1 MKVTSVKVKK
11 IEKENS
17 RMKGIAEI
25 LLDDMIAIHDIRI
38 ISGDNGLFVAMP
50 SRKTPTGDYRD
61 IVHPISQEARDI
73 IEKAIV
79 EEYNKAEYL
88 LIKEFFCS
96 INVLSSYYLI

>member
-25 LLDDMIAIHDIRI
+25 LLDDMIAIHDIII

-79 EEYNKAEYL
+79 EEYNKAE
-88 LIKEFFCS
+88 
-96 INVLSSYYLI
+96 

>member
-73 IEKAIV
+73 IE
-79 EEYNKAEYL
+79 L

>member
-17 RMKGIAEI
+17 RMTGIAEI

-79 EEYNKAEYL
+79 EEYNKAE
-88 LIKEFFCS
+88 
-96 INVLSSYYLI
+96 

>member
-1 MKVTSVKVKK
+1 MKVTSLKVKK

-79 EEYNKAEYL
+79 EEYNKAE
-88 LIKEFFCS
+88 
-96 INVLSSYYLI
+96 

>member
-1 MKVTSVKVKK
+1 MKVTSIKVKK

-17 RMKGIAEI
+17 RMKGIASI

-50 SRKTPTGDYRD
+50 SRKTATGDYRD

-73 IEKAIV
+73 IEGAIL
-79 EEYNKAEYL
+79 EEYNKPEEET
-88 LIKEFFCS
+88 KEE
-96 INVLSSYYLI
+96 VEE

>member
-1 MKVTSVKVKK
+1 MKITSVTVRK

-61 IVHPISQEARDI
+61 IVHPISQEAREMFED
-73 IEKAIV
+73 AIF
-79 EEYNKAEYL
+79 EEYNKTE
-88 LIKEFFCS
+88 
-96 INVLSSYYLI
+96 

>member
-38 ISGDNGLFVAMP
+38 ISGDNGLFVVMP

-79 EEYNKAEYL
+79 EEYNKAE
-88 LIKEFFCS
+88 
-96 INVLSSYYLI
+96 

>member
-61 IVHPISQEARDI
+61 IVHPISQEARDM

-79 EEYNKAEYL
+79 EEYNKAE
-88 LIKEFFCS
+88 
-96 INVLSSYYLI
+96 

>member
-17 RMKGIAEI
+17 RMKGIAET

-79 EEYNKAEYL
+79 EEYNKAE
-88 LIKEFFCS
+88 
-96 INVLSSYYLI
+96 

>member
-73 IEKAIV
+73 IEKAIID
-79 EEYNKAEYL
+79 EYNKAE
-88 LIKEFFCS
+88 
-96 INVLSSYYLI
+96 

>member
-25 LLDDMIAIHDIRI
+25 LLDDMLAIHDIRI

-73 IEKAIV
+73 IEKAII
-79 EEYNKAEYL
+79 EEYNKAE
-88 LIKEFFCS
+88 
-96 INVLSSYYLI
+96 

>member
-25 LLDDMIAIHDIRI
+25 LLDDMIAIHDNRI

-79 EEYNKAEYL
+79 EEYNKAE
-88 LIKEFFCS
+88 
-96 INVLSSYYLI
+96 

>member
-79 EEYNKAEYL
+79 EEYTKAE
-88 LIKEFFCS
+88 
-96 INVLSSYYLI
+96 

>member
-17 RMKGIAEI
+17 RMKGIASI

-50 SRKTPTGDYRD
+50 SRKTATGDYRD
-61 IVHPISQEARDI
+61 IVHPISQEARDV
-73 IEKAIV
+73 IEGAIL
-79 EEYNKAEYL
+79 EEYNKPE
-88 LIKEFFCS
+88 EETS
-96 INVLSSYYLI
+96 EPETEEESEEVEE

>member
-50 SRKTPTGDYRD
+50 SRKTPSGDYRD

-79 EEYNKAEYL
+79 EEYNKAE
-88 LIKEFFCS
+88 
-96 INVLSSYYLI
+96 

>member
-61 IVHPISQEARDI
+61 RVHPISQEARDI

-79 EEYNKAEYL
+79 EEYNKAE
-88 LIKEFFCS
+88 
-96 INVLSSYYLI
+96 

>member
-1 MKVTSVKVKK
+1 MKVTSVNVKK

-50 SRKTPTGDYRD
+50 SRKTAAGDYRD
-61 IVHPISQEARDI
+61 IVHPISPEGREM
-73 IEKAIV
+73 IEKAILA
-79 EEYNKAEYL
+79 EYNKEVE
-88 LIKEFFCS
+88 K
-96 INVLSSYYLI
+96 

>member
-73 IEKAIV
+73 IENAIV
-79 EEYNKAEYL
+79 EEYNKAE
-88 LIKEFFCS
+88 
-96 INVLSSYYLI
+96 

>member
-17 RMKGIAEI
+17 RMKGIASI

-50 SRKTPTGDYRD
+50 SRKTATGDYRD

-73 IEKAIV
+73 VESAII
-79 EEYNKAEYL
+79 EEYNKEEEAPAE
-88 LIKEFFCS
+88 EE
-96 INVLSSYYLI
+96 

>member
-61 IVHPISQEARDI
+61 IVHPISPEGREI
-73 IEKAIV
+73 IETAIL
-79 EEYNKAEYL
+79 EEYNKEE
-88 LIKEFFCS
+88 K
-96 INVLSSYYLI
+96 

>member
-1 MKVTSVKVKK
+1 MKITSVTVKK
-11 IEKENS
+11 IDKENS

-61 IVHPISQEARDI
+61 IVHPISQEGREI
-73 IEKAIV
+73 VEKAILD
-79 EEYNKAEYL
+79 EFNKE
-88 LIKEFFCS
+88 
-96 INVLSSYYLI
+96 

>member
-1 MKVTSVKVKK
+1 MKVTSVTVKK

-79 EEYNKAEYL
+79 EEYNKAE
-88 LIKEFFCS
+88 
-96 INVLSSYYLI
+96 

>member
-73 IEKAIV
+73 IERAIV
-79 EEYNKAEYL
+79 EEYNKAE
-88 LIKEFFCS
+88 
-96 INVLSSYYLI
+96 

>member
-1 MKVTSVKVKK
+1 MKVTSGKVKK

-79 EEYNKAEYL
+79 EEYNKAE
-88 LIKEFFCS
+88 
-96 INVLSSYYLI
+96 